1 MQPQPILIF
10 IKTSW
15 LRDNDSEQIQND
27 NEKPMYEQVSHSL
40 LNDIL
45 NRIKPEIS
53 RQDLRHFYTR
63 LGANFY
69 AIHSLLDKLYGQR
82 DDFEQQAQRLVE
94 TMARQ
99 YLNRSDKLKQLDII
113 REKDYNWFL
122 SQKWVGMALYSNGF
136 AGNLKGMKSHL
147 NYVQDLGVNL
157 LHIMPIL
164 RCPEGHSDGGYAVSD
179 FREIDPRIGTL
190 DDLHDLAEAM
200 QQRDMLLTL
209 DVVLNHTSNE
219 HEWAQQA
226 RAGNSDYQDYYYTF
240 DSRNIPDMFEQ
251 SMPEIF
257 PENAPGN
264 FSWDQ
269 EMGRWVMTV
278 FNNYQWDLNY
288 SNPAVFIEMLDIIL
302 FWANQG
308 ADILR
313 LDAVA
318 FLWKK
323 IGSSCQN
330 EREAHLILQLLKD
343 CCQVTSPGVL
353 FIAEAIV
360 APVEVTKYFGEDAV
374 IAKECEI
381 AYNATFM
388 ALMWD
393 AVATKNAKL
402 LNQGIKSLPVKL
414 ERATWLNYIRCHD
427 DIGLGFD
434 DQDIVLAG
442 YNPANHRK
450 FIIDYFTGKFDD
462 SHARG
467 VPFGQNDKT
476 GDARISG
483 SLASLIGLQYAI
495 ELGDEHAIDNAIKAI
510 LLLHSL
516 ILSFGGIPLLYY
528 GDEIGT
534 LNDANYLNEPEKMGD
549 SRWVH
554 RPTIDWNKADRRHTS
569 GTIEYKL
576 FSALRRMIAVR
587 KEIDV
592 FADFNN
598 RELIES
604 DNPHL
609 FVFGRYNLIKPSEEV
624 LVVANFDVKPQSL
637 ALSDVNDWASG
648 QRGELVDLYSGQKP
662 DLFKNTLIIPPL
674 TFYWL
679 TEV

>member
-1 MQPQPILIF
+1 
-10 IKTSW
+10 
-15 LRDNDSEQIQND
+15 
-27 NEKPMYEQVSHSL
+27 MYEQVSHSL

-45 NRIKPEIS
+45 NQIKPEIS
-53 RQDLRHFYTR
+53 TQDLRHFYTR

-69 AIHSLLDKLYGQR
+69 AIHSLFEKLYGKR
-82 DDFEQQAQRLVE
+82 PDFEQQTQHLVE
-94 TMARQ
+94 TMARK
-99 YLNRSDKLKQLDII
+99 YIKRSENLKQLDLD

-122 SQKWVGMALYSNGF
+122 SQKWVGMALYGNGF
-136 AGNLKGMKSHL
+136 AKDLKGL
-147 NYVQDLGVNL
+147 QNNLGYFQELGVNM

-164 RCPEGHSDGGYAVSD
+164 QCPEGHSDGGYAVSN
-179 FREIDPRIGTL
+179 FREIDPRIGTMQ
-190 DDLHDLAEAM
+190 DLKSLSAEM
-200 QQRDMLLTL
+200 QQRDILLTL

-219 HEWAQQA
+219 HEWAQKA
-226 RAGNSDYQDYYYTF
+226 RSGNPVYQNYYYTF
-240 DSRNIPDMFEQ
+240 ETRNVPDMFEQ

-257 PENAPGN
+257 PQTAPGN
-264 FSWDQ
+264 FTWDE

-278 FNNYQWDLNY
+278 FNDYQWDLDY

-302 FWANQG
+302 YWANQG
-308 ADILR
+308 VDILR

-323 IGSSCQN
+323 IGSTCQN

-360 APVEVTKYFGEDAV
+360 APVEVIKYFGEDAV

-388 ALMWD
+388 ALLWD
-393 AVATKNAKL
+393 SIATKNAKL

-434 DQDIVLAG
+434 DKDIVLAG
-442 YNPANHRK
+442 YKPADHRK
-450 FIIDYFTGKFDD
+450 FLIDYYIGNFEN

-467 VPFGQNDKT
+467 MPFGENDKT

-483 SLASLIGLQYAI
+483 SLASLAGLQYAV
-495 ELGDEHAIDNAIKAI
+495 ESGDLQAIDHAVQTI

-534 LNDANYLNEPEKMGD
+534 TNNFSYLNEPHKMED

-554 RPTIDWNKADRRHTS
+554 RPNIDWEKA
-569 GTIEYKL
+569 
-576 FSALRRMIAVR
+576 ALRNTTGTVEYQIFSGLKRMIAIR
-587 KEIDV
+587 KEVGV

-598 RELIES
+598 RELINV
-604 DNPHL
+604 DNNHL
-609 FVFGRYNLIKPSEEV
+609 FVFKRYYFNNQGEDV
-624 LVVANFDVKPQSL
+624 LVIANFDQEPQS
-637 ALSDVNDWASG
+637 VNMQEIYKWQASP
-648 QRGELVDLYSGQKP
+648 QRELIDLYSGQSP
-662 DLFKNTLIIPPL
+662 DIFNNTLVIPGYG
-674 TFYWL
+674 FYWL
-679 TEV
+679 VEKY